1 MSRRRELAEPPG
13 QDSFLDVVANLVGIL
28 IILVVVIGA
37 HAGATWT
44 DQKTSAAE
52 EEALQQLQVE
62 AEQATQEAGSRERHN
77 REVEARIR
85 QEEAIAKLRDTER
98 DEWLRRIKIVEL
110 ALQDELAKRSEHQQQ
125 AFDLA
130 GAISDAQVRLTS
142 LRRERESIEALDTGP
157 MKLDHLPT
165 PIAKTVFTNEVHF
178 RLKKNRLAYVPLN
191 ELVDQMRNEWR
202 VKADNLK
209 FTPETTETV
218 GPVDGFR
225 MQYQLRLSKQVV
237 QTEFGTMQ
245 RETPEFAGF
254 VMLPSSDE
262 LGTDIDTALSP
273 NSWFEQKLRR
283 LDPQETTVT
292 VWVYPDSYAEF
303 STLKRWLYERGFL
316 TAGWPLP
323 DGYPIAGGPDGQRSG
338 AQ

>member
-44 DQKTSAAE
+44 DQKSAEADREKFAKLESDAALATS
-52 EEALQQLQVE
+52 EAH
-62 AEQATQEAGSRERHN
+62 SRESHN

-85 QEEAIAKLRDTER
+85 QEETMASLREAER
-98 DEWLRRIKIVEL
+98 DEWLRRLKIVEM
-110 ALQDELAKRSEHQQQ
+110 ALQEEMEKSSEVEQSS
-125 AFDLA
+125 FDIA
-130 GAISDAQVRLTS
+130 GQISDATMRLTS
-142 LRRERESIEALDTGP
+142 LRREREAVDAIDTGP

-165 PIAKTVFTNEVHF
+165 PIAKTVFTNEIHF
-178 RLKKNRLAYVPLN
+178 RLKNKRLAFVPLN
-191 ELVDQMRNEWR
+191 ELVAQMRNEWR

-209 FTPETTETV
+209 FTNETTETV
-218 GPVDGFR
+218 GPIEGFR
-225 MQYQLRLSKQVV
+225 MQYQLRLAKQVV
-237 QTEFGTMQ
+237 TTEFGTVQ
-245 RETPEFAGF
+245 RETPEFVGF
-254 VMLPSSDE
+254 VMRPSSND

-273 NSWFEQKLRR
+273 QSWLEQKLLR
-283 LDPQETTVT
+283 LDPRETTIT

-303 STLKRWLYERGFL
+303 SRLKSWLYERRFL

-323 DGYPIAGGPDGQRSG
+323 DGYPISGGPNGHRSN